1 MSDFFTDGPDEP
13 RPAPVRQ
20 EARRPR
26 PLILTLIVMAA
37 LLIGFSLFAG
47 IWTDRLWFNS
57 VGYGE
62 VFSTLLWTRIGMFA
76 VFGTLMALA
85 VGGNLWIAYRLRP
98 MFRANS
104 PEQASLDRYR
114 EVITPIRRALLISI
128 SAVFAVFA
136 GASATGNW
144 RTYLLWQNRQS
155 FGEED
160 AYFGKD
166 IGFYVF
172 TLPWLHWL
180 VDFAITALIIGLLA
194 AVLVHYVYGGIR
206 LQARS
211 GKVSGPAQA
220 QISVV
225 LGLLVLLKGADYY
238 LDRFDLTSASGPLI
252 TGMTYS
258 RDHAMLPS
266 KNILMAIAVICA
278 LLFFANIFRRTWT
291 LPAVGLALFAM
302 SAVLLGMVWPALVQQ
317 YQVKPDEPDKES
329 PYIASNIE
337 ATRAAYGLDET
348 SVTEYDAQTTLSPK
362 ELGAD
367 AASLPGIRLLDPTLV
382 NQTFEQLQQVRG
394 YYSVPA
400 VLDVDRYQV
409 NGQER
414 DMVIAAREMDV
425 NGLPDAQKKWAN
437 LHTVYTHGYGVI
449 GAYGN
454 QRNAADQ
461 PVSGDGEP
469 VWAEEDIPPRG
480 VLTDMTDG
488 GYRPQI
494 YFGEQSPEYSIV
506 GKPDGGED
514 VELDV
519 PQGSGD
525 PGSSKTSTY
534 DGKDGV
540 KVGSLFNKLLYATK
554 FGEPNFVL
562 SSRVHENSR
571 VLYNRS
577 PRERV
582 QKVAPWLTVDNDAL
596 PAVVDGKIVWIL
608 DGYTTTDRYPLS
620 EKKSFQEMTSDAI
633 NPRTAYATLPTDQIN
648 YMRNAVKAVVDAYDG
663 TVTLYEWDADDP
675 ILKAWKS
682 VFPGVVQAKSEIS
695 EEMLQHFR
703 YPEDMFK
710 VQRSLLAE
718 YHVTNPK
725 TFYEGNDKW
734 EIPEDPTIEVP
745 RKQPPYRLSVATQS
759 GSDPVFS
766 LTSVYVPSKKQNLAS
781 FISVG
786 ADASDPDSY
795 GKFQI
800 LRLPDTT
807 QISGPSQIANQFN
820 SDDKIANAL
829 LPFKREG
836 TRVINGNLLT
846 LPVGSGLL
854 YVQPV
859 YTLRTGGT
867 GNYPQLRFVLASF
880 GKAVGVGANLSTAL
894 DDVIAASTNGNT
906 PTTPTTP
913 TEPTEP
919 TEPGDGTPLP
929 ADALRLLQQAD
940 EKFREA
946 DAALKAGDLQGY
958 ADAVAEG
965 RDLVERALAAGATP

>member
-1 MSDFFTDGPDEP
+1 MSDFFNDGPDEP

-20 EARRPR
+20 DGRRPR
-26 PLILTLIVMAA
+26 PLVLTLIVMAA

-47 IWTDRLWFNS
+47 IWTDRLWFKS
-57 VGYGE
+57 VGYGD
-62 VFSTLLWTRIGMFA
+62 VFSTLLWTKIGMFA

-85 VGGNLWIAYRLRP
+85 VGGNLWVAFRLRP

-136 GASATGNW
+136 GASASGKW

-194 AVLVHYVYGGIR
+194 ALLVHYIYGGIR

-278 LLFFANIFRRTWT
+278 LLFFANVFRRTWT

-317 YQVKPDEPDKES
+317 YQVKPDEPDKEAS
-329 PYIASNIE
+329 YIKSNIE
-337 ATRAAYGLDET
+337 ATRAAYDLQET
-348 SVTEYDAQTTLSPK
+348 AVTEYDAQTTLSPK

-400 VLDVDRYQV
+400 VLDVDRYMV
-409 NGQER
+409 DGRER
-414 DMVIAAREMDV
+414 DVVIAAREMNID
-425 NGLPDAQKKWAN
+425 GLPDAQKKWAN

-449 GAYGN
+449 AAYGN

-480 VLTDMTDG
+480 VLTEATEG
-488 GYRPQI
+488 GYQPQI

-506 GKPDGGED
+506 GKPSGGED

-534 DGKDGV
+534 DGDDGV
-540 KVGSLFNKLLYATK
+540 EVGSLFNKLLYATK

-562 SSRVHENSR
+562 SSRVHENSK

-682 VFPGVVQAKSEIS
+682 VFPDVVESKADIPA
-695 EEMLQHFR
+695 EMLQHFR

-734 EIPEDPTIEVP
+734 EIPEDPTIDTP

-759 GSDPVFS
+759 GTAPVFS

-786 ADASDPDSY
+786 ADASDPDTY

-820 SDDKIANAL
+820 SDDKIADAL

-846 LPVGSGLL
+846 LPVGNGLL

-880 GKAVGVGANLSTAL
+880 GKAVGVGENLSAAL
-894 DDVIAASTNGNT
+894 EDVIGAASSGET

-913 TEPTEP
+913 TTPD
-919 TEPGDGTPLP
+919 DGTALP
-929 ADALRLLQQAD
+929 TDALRLLQQAD
-940 EKFREA
+940 AKFREA
-946 DAALKAGDLQGY
+946 DAALKNGDLTGY
-958 ADAVAEG
+958 AKAVDEG
-965 RDLVERALAAGATP
+965 RALVERALAAGKTP